1 MEAVWVTEA
10 SALPDYRLW
19 VRFSDGS
26 EGEVHLK
33 DFVFS
38 DARAI
43 VTALRDAEVF
53 AAIRVDLDTVVWA
66 NGLDLAPEYLYENK
80 KAPTAA

>member
-1 MEAVWVTEA
+1 MESIGVADA
-10 SALPDYRLW
+10 KALPGYRLW

-26 EGEVHLK
+26 EGEVQLK

-38 DARAI
+38 DSRPI
-43 VTALRDAEVF
+43 VAALRDPGVF

-80 KAPTAA
+80 KAPAAA

>member
-1 MEAVWVTEA
+1 METVWVTDA
-10 SALPDYRLW
+10 KALHGYRLW

-38 DARAI
+38 DTRPI
-43 VTALRDAEVF
+43 VAALRDTAAF

-66 NGLDLAPEYLYENK
+66 NGFDLAPEYLYANK
-80 KAPTAA
+80 KAPAAA

>member
-10 SALPDYRLW
+10 SALPGYRLW

-26 EGEVHLK
+26 EGEVRLK

-38 DARAI
+38 DTRPI
-43 VTALRDAEVF
+43 VAALRDPDVF

-80 KAPTAA
+80 KAPAAA

>member
-1 MEAVWVTEA
+1 MESIWVTDA
-10 SALPDYRLW
+10 KALPGYRLW

-38 DARAI
+38 DTRPI
-43 VTALRDAEVF
+43 VAALRDPEVF

-66 NGLDLAPEYLYENK
+66 NGLDLAPEYLHENK
-80 KAPTAA
+80 KAPAAA